1 MWVLIIE
8 PAERTHAFIINVLLE
23 VWFLGNNA
31 SKKTLWTYFLSAG

>member
-31 SKKTLWTYFLSAG
+31 SKKPCGHIS